1 MVIRRVGVMSVAKL
15 MGVLYGGIG
24 LLIGVLFALFS
35 MVGGGAMLA
44 GAGGGDAAMGGG
56 MMMGMGLGF
65 LVMAPIFYG
74 LAGFIGGAIT
84 GWLYNLAAGWVG
96 GIEIETQ

>member
-1 MVIRRVGVMSVAKL
+1 MVIRRVGVLSVAKL

-24 LLIGVLFALFS
+24 LLFGVLFALFC
-35 MVGGGAMLA
+35 VIGGGAMLA
-44 GAGGGDAAMGGG
+44 GGGDAAVGGG
-56 MMMGMGLGF
+56 AMLGMGIGALIF
-65 LVMAPIFYG
+65 APVFYG
-74 LAGFIGGAIT
+74 LAGFLGGALT